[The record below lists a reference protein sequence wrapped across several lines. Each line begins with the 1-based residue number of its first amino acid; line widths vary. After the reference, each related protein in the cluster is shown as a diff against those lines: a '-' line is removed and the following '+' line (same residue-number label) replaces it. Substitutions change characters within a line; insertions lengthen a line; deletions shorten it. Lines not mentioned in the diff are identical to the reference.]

1 MRVFNFIFGNWALKL
16 GSVALAII
24 LYVGMVF
31 LQSTQTWTGPIPI
44 EPVHQP
50 PDSYLLRTDPAL
62 SVTSIRYIASSDV
75 TVTSNSFSALVD
87 LTDARVSATQSSL
100 VKVQVTSLDQRIQVI
115 GFEPQQIRVSLDPII
130 TRTVSVRLQPGVV
143 PSGLSLGT
151 QSYTPKEVTVSGPEA
166 FANLVAAAEARVP
179 IDSSGL
185 DVNRDVTLV
194 PVDANRNTVENVTLA
209 PTLAHVTIQVGS
221 ELRTE
226 TVAVSPVVKGSPAA
240 GYYVSSISVDP
251 QVVSVSGNANA
262 LATLNGR
269 VNTKAISISGATG
282 DVSVKVDLDLP
293 SGVEAPEVT
302 SIDIVI
308 HLTSPAATRSV
319 TVGVVPVGAL
329 PNRIYTLSTPTVTVT
344 IGGAQ
349 AALDAFDTSTLVGEV
364 TVGDLSPGI
373 YNLTVAVNVPPGIN
387 VVAVNPSQIAVTV
400 EIPPSPSPS
409 PSHSPSPSAS

>member
-1 MRVFNFIFGNWALKL
+1 MRVFNFIFGNWALKV
-16 GSVALAII
+16 GAIALAII

-62 SVTSIRYIASSDV
+62 SVTSIRYLASSDV
-75 TVTSNSFSALVD
+75 TVTANSFSALID
-87 LTDARVSATQSSL
+87 LTGARVSATQSSL
-100 VKVQVTSLDQRIQVI
+100 VKVQVVSLDQRIQVI

-130 TRTVSVRLQPGVV
+130 SRTVSVRLQPGVV

-151 QSYTPKEVTVSGPEA
+151 QSYTPKEVSVSGPEA
-166 FANLVAAAEARVP
+166 FVNLVTAAEARVP

-194 PVDANRNTVENVTLA
+194 PVDANRNTVENVTLT

-226 TVAVSPVVKGSPAA
+226 SVAVSPVVRGSPAS
-240 GYYVSSISVDP
+240 GYYVASIDVSP
-251 QVVSVSGNANA
+251 SVVSVSGNANA

-269 VNTKAISISGATG
+269 VNTKPISISGATG
-282 DVSVKVDLDLP
+282 DVAVKIDLDLP
-293 SGVEAPEVT
+293 SGVQTTDAT

-308 HLTSPAATRSV
+308 HLTSPEATRSL
-319 TVGVVPVGAL
+319 TIGVVPQGAL
-329 PNRIYTLSTPTVTVT
+329 PDRIYTLSTPSVTVT
-344 IGGAQ
+344 LGGAQ
-349 AALDAFDTSTLVGEV
+349 AALDAFDTSTLVGV
-364 TVGDLSPGI
+364 VSVGDLAPGI
-373 YNLTVAVNVPPGIN
+373 YNLTVAVNVPPGLK
-387 VVAVNPSQIAVTV
+387 VVAVNPAVIAVTIEV
-400 EIPPSPSPS
+400 PPSPS
-409 PSHSPSPSAS
+409 PSHSPSPSPSAS